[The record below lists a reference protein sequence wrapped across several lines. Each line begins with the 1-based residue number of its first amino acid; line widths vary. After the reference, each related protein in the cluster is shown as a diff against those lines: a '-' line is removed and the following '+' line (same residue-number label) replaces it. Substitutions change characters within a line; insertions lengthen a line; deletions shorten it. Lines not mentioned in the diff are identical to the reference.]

1 MCVCVCLGE
10 RGSEGG
16 GGAMCSE
23 TGVCV
28 FVRWASSVSWHP
40 DNIRAH
46 LRRAS
51 ASCQAADK
59 IINIRR
65 LVCWSCV
72 SLHGSIPI
80 CFGCMCVCV
89 CVKWSDFHRDT
100 EAKNCSNLFPS
111 IFKRRRIY
119 LSFCLRTIGSPNKV
133 LTSNTT
139 AEQRDWERCEPEPE
153 KLDQR

>member
-1 MCVCVCLGE
+1 MCVCVW
-10 RGSEGG
+10 GSEGARERG
-16 GGAMCSE
+16 RWRCD
-23 TGVCV
+23 VLRDRCV

-72 SLHGSIPI
+72 SVHGSIPI
-80 CFGCMCVCV
+80 CFGCMCV